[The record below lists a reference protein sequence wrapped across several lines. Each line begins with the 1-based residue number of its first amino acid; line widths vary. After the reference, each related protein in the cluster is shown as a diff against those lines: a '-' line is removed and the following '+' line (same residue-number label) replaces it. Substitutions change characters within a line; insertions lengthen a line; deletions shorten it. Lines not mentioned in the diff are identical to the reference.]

1 MCDCV
6 RSHTHTLA
14 FVDGFENKNLPAAR
28 PSSTTF
34 ASSSSFCRSSSPRGC
49 FFLRYS
55 GCGAR
60 PLTHTGAATRVRT
73 HTVTL
78 THTHVQAQATKEGC
92 SRAEKRAPPPKRNGC
107 CSQKGRKRKTFRGS
121 LPAVATL
128 NPRARWHDTSVYLG
142 SSSFD
147 GVFFLLLLLPRN
159 RSNHSKSSEKFSAKF
174 LSHFYPTLALP
185 AQSDSTHHRF
195 LPVSPSRC
203 EHFRDPRRTFRGQ
216 KVQ

>member
-1 MCDCV
+1 MWCAPSHSHR
-6 RSHTHTLA
+6 RSNPCTNTH
-14 FVDGFENKNLPAAR
+14 R
-28 PSSTTF
+28 
-34 ASSSSFCRSSSPRGC
+34 
-49 FFLRYS
+49 
-55 GCGAR
+55 
-60 PLTHTGAATRVRT
+60 H
-73 HTVTL
+73 

-185 AQSDSTHHRF
+185 ARSDSTRHRF
-195 LPVSPSRC
+195 LTVSPSRC